1 MERFP
6 AQCSS
11 LGTSP
16 WGGWICV
23 LENSLDRGV
32 KEKAWQSDQEGEG
45 CQWGKGQT
53 AWMSYGGE
61 ERCGF
66 GTSAPRWA
74 TEMGGGE
81 SRVLPGSLA
90 QRLAGGGA
98 IRAQEDCR
106 ERGGAPSLHQEASS
120 RQLGKESRGTGE
132 RWKLVIDLQEV
143 ANLCV
148 DIF

>member
-1 MERFP
+1 ME
-6 AQCSS
+6 
-11 LGTSP
+11 
-16 WGGWICV
+16 
-23 LENSLDRGV
+23 
-32 KEKAWQSDQEGEG
+32 EKRDVGL
-45 CQWGKGQT
+45 
-53 AWMSYGGE
+53 
-61 ERCGF
+61 
-66 GTSAPRWA
+66 APQLRDGRQKWV
-74 TEMGGGE
+74 GGE